1 MKIALAQINQS
12 VGKIEENRIKI
23 FDFAKKAKEQ
33 KADII
38 VFPEFVVNGGY
49 SNDLFNNKDFVIT
62 EFKATEVMTSHI
74 PIYTIAG
81 VISKDKLN
89 QNNTDAVAF
98 FSDSNSMKV
107 VASKYNLNDGAF
119 NDLKYFKFSGFSN
132 VFKFCEKNIACVI
145 ADSADSV
152 AKSIEKASWLGID
165 IAIVLSCSPYYKEK
179 IEEMKKVIKES
190 AKENSVDV
198 AYVNMLG
205 GNDGYVF
212 DGQSLYVDKK
222 GNFKAIGTFLE
233 EGLTVFDT
241 EGPNIEEKSTDK
253 NKELYD
259 VLVLGLR
266 DYIKKN
272 NFKKCALGI
281 SGGIDSALTLSI
293 AADAIGAENV
303 IGVLMPSKYTSKES
317 TDCALELCKN
327 LNVQTKTVP
336 INDIY
341 DVYINQ
347 LTPFFDGK
355 PKDLTE
361 ENLQARIRSNILMSL
376 SNKFGYFVLCTC
388 NKSEDA
394 VGYSTLYGDATGG
407 YSPIA
412 DLYKKEVYELSK
424 YRNTISKVIPDFII
438 TRPPTAEL
446 RENQKDSDSLPE
458 YDILDDILIKI
469 LDNKMTYSQIIES
482 GVNEEVLNKVWK
494 LLSVSEYKRRQSP
507 IGTKVSK
514 SAFLRDINLPISNG
528 YIWKPMREKDL
539 CQKTTM

>member
-23 FDFAKKAKEQ
+23 FDFAQKAKEQ
-33 KADII
+33 NADII
-38 VFPEFVVNGGY
+38 IFPEFAVTGGY
-49 SNDLFNNKDFVIT
+49 SNDLFNNRDFIIS

-74 PIYTIAG
+74 PMNAISG
-81 VISKDKLN
+81 VISNDKLN
-89 QNNTDAVAF
+89 QNITNAVAF

-107 VASKYNLNDGAF
+107 VASKYNLNDGSF

-132 VFKFCEKNIACVI
+132 VFKFCDKNIACVV

-152 AKSIEKASWLGID
+152 AKNIEKASWLGID
-165 IAIVLSCSPYYKEK
+165 IAIVLSCSPYYKGK
-179 IEEMKKVIKES
+179 LEEIKNIIKNS
-190 AKENSVDV
+190 ATENSVDV

-212 DGQSLYVDKK
+212 DGQSLYVNKD
-222 GNFKAIGTFLE
+222 GNFKAIGKFLE
-233 EGLTVFDT
+233 EGLTIFDT
-241 EGPNIEEKSTDK
+241 DGPNVENKQNNDL
-253 NKELYD
+253 KELYD
-259 VLVLGLR
+259 ISVLGLR

-281 SGGIDSALTLSI
+281 SGGIDSALTLAI
-293 AADAIGAENV
+293 AVDAIGADNV
-303 IGVLMPSKYTSKES
+303 LGVLMPSKYTSKES
-317 TDCALELCKN
+317 IDCSLELCKN

-341 DVYINQ
+341 DVYIKQ
-347 LTPFFDGK
+347 LNPLFESK
-355 PKDLTE
+355 QKDLTE
-361 ENLQARIRSNILMSL
+361 ENLQARIRSNLLMAL
-376 SNKFGYFVLCTC
+376 SNKFGYFILCTG

-407 YSPIA
+407 YSPIS
-412 DLYKKEVYELSK
+412 DLLKKEVYELSK
-424 YRNTISKVIPDFII
+424 YRNTISNVIPEFII

-469 LDNKMTYSQIIES
+469 LDKKMTYSQITES
-482 GVNEEVLNKVWK
+482 GVQEEVLNKVWK
-494 LLSVSEYKRRQSP
+494 LISISEYKRRQSP

-514 SAFLRDINLPISNG
+514 SAFLRDIELPISSG
-528 YIWKPMREKDL
+528 YVWKPMREKDL